1 MHRRFANFSTTAA
14 LLVGVLLPLAPVG
27 AQLGSYNPEP
37 GPRATVA
44 IRNARIFPVS
54 GPVIE
59 NGTIVIADGRIQ
71 AVGSNVT
78 VPAGAEVI
86 DATGLSVYPGMME
99 SASTMGLSEIESG
112 ANATRDQTETGR
124 FNPNARAIAAV
135 NPHSAHI
142 GVSRVVG
149 ITHVVSRPTGGLMS
163 GQAALINLAGFT
175 ASGMAVVPQLAA
187 VIQLPGQ
194 GGGFRGFGGGG
205 GGGQRGNAQAA
216 RTAAIDSL
224 KQMLDDAE
232 AYGKASDAWKGNSA
246 LPRPRADVVLES
258 LVPVVR
264 GDMPVIFPAESQADI
279 RAAVEF
285 ARERK
290 LKPIILGGRDSWRM
304 TDFLKQN
311 DVAVIFTHTM
321 SIPQRDDDP
330 YDANYS
336 AAAKLAAAGVKFA
349 ISSGEPDPDIRNLP
363 YVAGMAAAFGLEP
376 GAALRA
382 VTLAP
387 AEIFGVADRLGSL
400 EVGKIANLV
409 VTTGD
414 ILEAR
419 TDTRHLFIDGRSVP
433 LSTKHSDLY
442 NMFKDRK

>member
-1 MHRRFANFSTTAA
+1 MHRRFALYNAVAA
-14 LLVGVLLPLAPVG
+14 LLLGVLLPLAPAS

-44 IRNARIFPVS
+44 IRNARIVPVS

-99 SASTMGLSEIESG
+99 SASTMGLSEIEQG
-112 ANATRDQTETGR
+112 ANATRDQAETGR
-124 FNPNARAIAAV
+124 FNPNARAISAI

-149 ITHVVSRPTGGLMS
+149 ITHVVSRPTGGLIS

-175 ASGMAVVPQLAA
+175 ASGMAVVPHVAA

-194 GGGFRGFGGGG
+194 GGGGFRGGFGGGAPA
-205 GGGQRGNAQAA
+205 GNAQAA
-216 RTAAIDSL
+216 RTAAIDSV
-224 KQMLDDAE
+224 KQMLDDAA
-232 AYGKASDAWKGNSA
+232 AYGKVMDAWKNDAS
-246 LPRPRADVVLES
+246 LPRPRADVVLEA

-264 GDMPVIFPAESQADI
+264 GEMPVIFPAESRADI

-304 TDFLKQN
+304 TDYLKQN
-311 DVAVIFTHTM
+311 DVPVIFTHTM

-336 AAAKLAAAGVKFA
+336 AAAKLHDAGVKFA

-363 YVAGMAAAFGLEP
+363 YVAGMAAAFGLDP
-376 GAALRA
+376 DAALRA
-382 VTLAP
+382 VTLSP

-400 EVGKIANLV
+400 EVGKMANLV

-419 TDTRHLFIDGRSVP
+419 TDTRYLFIDGRPVP

-442 NMFKDRK
+442 DMFKNRK

>member
-1 MHRRFANFSTTAA
+1 MSHATRMFQAAAA
-14 LLVGVLLPLAPVG
+14 LAVAASLPLAPLV

-44 IRNARIFPVS
+44 IRNARIVPVS

-71 AVGSNVT
+71 AVAANAT
-78 VPAGAEVI
+78 IPAGAQVI

-99 SASTMGLSEIESG
+99 AASTMGLSEIESG
-112 ANATRDQTETGR
+112 ANATRDQSETGR
-124 FNPNARAIAAV
+124 FNPNAQAISAI
-135 NPHSAHI
+135 NPHSANI

-149 ITHVVSRPTGGLMS
+149 ITHVVSRPTGGLLS
-163 GQAALINLAGFT
+163 GQAALINLGGFT
-175 ASGMAVVPQLAA
+175 ASGMAVVPAVA
-187 VIQLPGQ
+187 SVIQLPGR
-194 GGGFRGFGGGG
+194 GGGFRGFGRGGG
-205 GGGQRGNAQAA
+205 GGGNPDAA
-216 RTAAIDSL
+216 RDAAIDSL
-224 KQMLDDAE
+224 RQILDDAE
-232 AYGKASDAWKGNSA
+232 AYGKAMDAAAADPS
-246 LPRPRADVVLES
+246 LPRPVADIILAS

-264 GDMPVIFPAESQADI
+264 GEMPVIFPAESQADI

-285 ARERK
+285 AEERK
-290 LKPIILGGRDSWRM
+290 LKPIIVGGRDSWRM
-304 TDFLKQN
+304 TDFLVEH
-311 DVAVIFTHTM
+311 DVPVIFTHTM
-321 SIPQRDDDP
+321 SNPQRDDDP

-336 AAAKLAAAGVKFA
+336 AASKLQQAGVRFA
-349 ISSGEPDPDIRNLP
+349 ISSGESDPDIRNLP

-376 GAALRA
+376 AEALRA

-419 TDTRHLFIDGRSVP
+419 TDTRYLFIDGRNVP
-433 LSTKHSDLY
+433 LDTKHSELY
-442 NMFKDRK
+442 EMFKDRK

>member
-1 MHRRFANFSTTAA
+1 IIPDA
-14 LLVGVLLPLAPVG
+14 VKP
-27 AQLGSYNPEP
+27 
-37 GPRATVA
+37 
-44 IRNARIFPVS
+44 ARLIS
-54 GPVIE
+54 
-59 NGTIVIADGRIQ
+59 
-71 AVGSNVT
+71 
-78 VPAGAEVI
+78 
-86 DATGLSVYPGMME
+86 
-99 SASTMGLSEIESG
+99 
-112 ANATRDQTETGR
+112 
-124 FNPNARAIAAV
+124 AV

-175 ASGMAVVPQLAA
+175 ASRMAVVPQRAA

-205 GGGQRGNAQAA
+205 GQGGNAQAA

-232 AYGKASDAWKGNSA
+232 AYGKAIDAWKGNSA

-336 AAAKLAAAGVKFA
+336 AAAKLAA
-349 ISSGEPDPDIRNLP
+349 
-363 YVAGMAAAFGLEP
+363 
-376 GAALRA
+376 
-382 VTLAP
+382 
-387 AEIFGVADRLGSL
+387 
-400 EVGKIANLV
+400 
-409 VTTGD
+409 
-414 ILEAR
+414 
-419 TDTRHLFIDGRSVP
+419 
-433 LSTKHSDLY
+433 
-442 NMFKDRK
+442 